1 MTEIITRVTPRERRQ
16 IGSDKRVN
24 PMSAIPIGL
33 TDRKIAIARLAIVV
47 TVVGWIGYLGVWIF
61 TELVQGAAATTR
73 SKLEAL
79 AYLFIVSL
87 LTYSS
92 LAYLT
97 SRLGFFYRGK
107 DHQRTPKAVLDEYF
121 DKKTPSVTVIIP
133 SYREEIRV
141 IRTTILSAALQE
153 YPDMDIV
160 LLVDDPPAPTDP
172 RNRFLLDAA
181 RRLPDDINQLFEYP
195 SALFSRAI
203 AEFEYNIEHGHMVSE
218 SDLILLANYYEQAV
232 EWLTIQMEELIV
244 VDHTDVFLSNQ
255 VLRALAQDL
264 QQTSRAIR
272 VASREVSSVSVDRV
286 RQLYKRLTSIFTV
299 RVSYFE
305 RKLYVSLSNE
315 PNKAMNLNSYIGL
328 MGGNYR
334 EIQTLSGRIL
344 EKTNDTDEDTIF
356 IRNPD
361 YVLTLDAD
369 SVLLP
374 EYVMRLVYLM
384 EQSQHARVG
393 VAQTPYS
400 AYPGSATRLERIAGA
415 STDLQHIVHQGLT
428 HYDATFWV
436 GANAVLRKR
445 ALDEIVKVDF
455 DGDYEIKRYIQ
466 DRTAIED
473 TESSIDLVIGGWKL
487 LNYPERLSYSAT
499 PPDFGSLCIQ
509 RRRWAD
515 GGLIIVPKLRKLR
528 KARKQRGEQGRLG
541 EFLLRFNY
549 MASITWSSVSLV
561 VLLFYPFANKL
572 VSPLLGLLALPYFL
586 AMASDLKYCGY
597 KRVDVLRIYG
607 FNLVLLPVNIA
618 GTVNSLVQVLTG
630 SKGIFGRTP
639 KVRKRTVAPLLFVVT
654 PYVVLGLSLF
664 TLVRDYQH
672 QFWYNAVYASIN
684 SLLAT
689 YAIFAYIGLR
699 NSMADIFVQIK
710 PWFAKKEKRRPS
722 QTQSFSNSATHVA
735 TDWEAILHF
744 GYSDAVDKGKAS
756 VERSRTN
763 YKVAEPLVVGEPK
776 AVAIG
781 SSGPDSLGFV
791 ELEFTTLFQPIFD
804 LASGEVVGHE
814 ALSRFNDGAATLR
827 RLESLSIKQ
836 AIEIER
842 DMIIAAIAASH
853 NLPHETWLAIN
864 ASRQLVT
871 NDKGL
876 MSLVAASSLSLV
888 IELRAGEA
896 VKDDF
901 ALSILEALPPG
912 MAIAIDD
919 ASPDLNSLNFVSAVR
934 PRYVKLDEEWV
945 RGIDSNR
952 TVQVL
957 VGTLVSLAAES
968 GAIVIAEGIE
978 TEGEFETL
986 VNLGVL
992 LGQGFFLGEPVPIA
1006 RV

>member
-1 MTEIITRVTPRERRQ
+1 
-16 IGSDKRVN
+16 
-24 PMSAIPIGL
+24 
-33 TDRKIAIARLAIVV
+33 
-47 TVVGWIGYLGVWIF
+47 
-61 TELVQGAAATTR
+61 
-73 SKLEAL
+73 
-79 AYLFIVSL
+79 
-87 LTYSS
+87 
-92 LAYLT
+92 
-97 SRLGFFYRGK
+97 
-107 DHQRTPKAVLDEYF
+107 
-121 DKKTPSVTVIIP
+121 
-133 SYREEIRV
+133 
-141 IRTTILSAALQE
+141 
-153 YPDMDIV
+153 
-160 LLVDDPPAPTDP
+160 
-172 RNRFLLDAA
+172 
-181 RRLPDDINQLFEYP
+181 
-195 SALFSRAI
+195 
-203 AEFEYNIEHGHMVSE
+203 
-218 SDLILLANYYEQAV
+218 
-232 EWLTIQMEELIV
+232 
-244 VDHTDVFLSNQ
+244 
-255 VLRALAQDL
+255 
-264 QQTSRAIR
+264 
-272 VASREVSSVSVDRV
+272 
-286 RQLYKRLTSIFTV
+286 
-299 RVSYFE
+299 
-305 RKLYVSLSNE
+305 
-315 PNKAMNLNSYIGL
+315 
-328 MGGNYR
+328 
-334 EIQTLSGRIL
+334 
-344 EKTNDTDEDTIF
+344 
-356 IRNPD
+356 
-361 YVLTLDAD
+361 
-369 SVLLP
+369 
-374 EYVMRLVYLM
+374 
-384 EQSQHARVG
+384 
-393 VAQTPYS
+393 
-400 AYPGSATRLERIAGA
+400 
-415 STDLQHIVHQGLT
+415 
-428 HYDATFWV
+428 
-436 GANAVLRKR
+436 
-445 ALDEIVKVDF
+445 
-455 DGDYEIKRYIQ
+455 
-466 DRTAIED
+466 
-473 TESSIDLVIGGWKL
+473 
-487 LNYPERLSYSAT
+487 
-499 PPDFGSLCIQ
+499 
-509 RRRWAD
+509 
-515 GGLIIVPKLRKLR
+515 
-528 KARKQRGEQGRLG
+528 
-541 EFLLRFNY
+541 
-549 MASITWSSVSLV
+549 
-561 VLLFYPFANKL
+561 
-572 VSPLLGLLALPYFL
+572 
-586 AMASDLKYCGY
+586 
-597 KRVDVLRIYG
+597 
-607 FNLVLLPVNIA
+607 
-618 GTVNSLVQVLTG
+618 
-630 SKGIFGRTP
+630 
-639 KVRKRTVAPLLFVVT
+639 
-654 PYVVLGLSLF
+654 
-664 TLVRDYQH
+664 
-672 QFWYNAVYASIN
+672 
-684 SLLAT
+684 
-689 YAIFAYIGLR
+689 
-699 NSMADIFVQIK
+699 MADIFVQIK

-901 ALSILEALPPG
+901 ASSILEALPPG

>member
-1 MTEIITRVTPRERRQ
+1 MTEIITRESPKERRQ

-33 TDRKIAIARLAIVV
+33 TDRKIAVARLAIVV
-47 TVVGWIGYLGVWIF
+47 TVVGWLGYLGVWIL
-61 TELVQGAAATTR
+61 TELVQGGAATTR

-79 AYLFIVSL
+79 SYLFIVSL

-121 DKKTPSVTVIIP
+121 DKKTPTVTVIIP

-160 LLVDDPPAPTDP
+160 LLIDDPPTPGDP
-172 RNRFLLDAA
+172 RNRFLLDSA
-181 RRLPDDINQLFEYP
+181 RRLPDDINRLFEYP
-195 SALFSRAI
+195 SVLFSKAL
-203 AEFEYNIEHGHMVSE
+203 AEFEYNIERGHMISE

-232 EWLTIQMEELIV
+232 EWLTIQIEELVV

-255 VLRALAQDL
+255 VFRALAQDL

-272 VASREVSSVSVDRV
+272 VASREVSSVSVDKV
-286 RQLYKRLTSIFTV
+286 RQLYKRLKNIFTV
-299 RVSYFE
+299 SVSSFE

-315 PNKAMNLNSYIGL
+315 SNKAMNLNSYIGL
-328 MGGNYR
+328 MGGYYR

-344 EKTNDTDEDTIF
+344 EKTSDVDDDTVY

-374 EYVMRLVYLM
+374 EYVARLVYLM

-436 GANAVLRKR
+436 GANAVLRKK
-445 ALDEIVKVDF
+445 ALDEIVKIDF
-455 DGDYEIKRYIQ
+455 AGDYEIKRYIQ

-561 VLLFYPFANKL
+561 VLLFYPYANKL

-618 GTVNSLVQVLTG
+618 GTVNSLVQVITG

-654 PYVVLGLSLF
+654 PYLVLGLSLF
-664 TLVRDYQH
+664 TLIRDYQH
-672 QFWYNAVYASIN
+672 HFWYNAVYASIN

-689 YAIFAYIGLR
+689 YAIFAYIGLK
-699 NSMADIFVQIK
+699 NSLADMFVQVK
-710 PWFAKKEKRRPS
+710 PWFAKKERRRPV
-722 QTQSFSNSATHVA
+722 QVQHASAVASHVA

-744 GYSDAVDKGKAS
+744 GYSDAADKGRAS

-763 YKVAEPLVVGEPK
+763 YRSSEPLVVAESNP
-776 AVAIG
+776 VAIG
-781 SSGPDSLGFV
+781 SGMSTSV
-791 ELEFTTLFQPIFD
+791 ELAALEFTTLFQPIFD
-804 LASGEVVGHE
+804 LTSGEVVGHE

-842 DMIIAAIAASH
+842 DMIISAIAASH
-853 NLPHETWLAIN
+853 NLPRETWLAIN
-864 ASRQLVT
+864 ASRQLVI

-896 VKDDF
+896 CKDDF
-901 ALSILEALPPG
+901 ASSILEALPPG
-912 MAIAIDD
+912 MALAIDD
-919 ASPDLNSLNFVSAVR
+919 ASPELKSLNFVSEVK
-934 PRYVKLDEEWV
+934 PRYVKLDSEWV
-945 RGIDSNR
+945 RDIDRNR
-952 TVQVL
+952 AVQVL
-957 VGTLVSLAAES
+957 VGTLVSLASEFD
-968 GAIVIAEGIE
+968 AIVIAEGIE
-978 TEGEFETL
+978 TEGEFEAL
-986 VNLGVL
+986 VNLGVQ
-992 LGQGFFLGEPVPIA
+992 LGQGYFLGEPVPIA
-1006 RV
+1006 RA

>member
-1 MTEIITRVTPRERRQ
+1 MARETPRERRQ
-16 IGSDKRVN
+16 IGSDKRSN
-24 PMSAIPIGL
+24 PMSAIPVGL

-79 AYLFIVSL
+79 SYLFIVSL

-121 DKKTPSVTVIIP
+121 DKKTPPVTVIIP

-141 IRTTILSAALQE
+141 VRTTILSAALQE

-160 LLVDDPPAPTDP
+160 LLIDDPPTPSDP
-172 RNRFLLDAA
+172 KNRFLLDSA
-181 RRLPDDINQLFEYP
+181 RRLPDDINRLFEYP
-195 SALFSRAI
+195 SALFNKALS
-203 AEFEYNIEHGHMVSE
+203 EFEYNVEHGHSISE

-232 EWLTIQMEELIV
+232 EWLTIQMEEMVI
-244 VDHTDVFLSNQ
+244 VDHTDTFLSNQ
-255 VLRALAQDL
+255 VFRALAQDL
-264 QQTSRAIR
+264 QQTARAIR
-272 VASREVSSVSVDRV
+272 VASRELGSINVDRV
-286 RQLYKRLTSIFTV
+286 RQLYKRLTNIFTV
-299 RVSYFE
+299 RVSSFE

-328 MGGNYR
+328 MGGHYR
-334 EIQTLSGRIL
+334 EIETLSGRIL
-344 EKTNDTDEDTIF
+344 EKTEEFDEGTIF
-356 IRNPD
+356 IRNPE

-445 ALDEIVKVDF
+445 ALDEIVKVDY

-528 KARKQRGEQGRLG
+528 KARKQRSEQGRLG

-561 VLLFYPFANKL
+561 VLLFYPYANKL

-597 KRVDVLRIYG
+597 KRIDVLRIYG

-630 SKGIFGRTP
+630 SKGVFGRTP

-654 PYVVLGLSLF
+654 PYLVLGLSLF

-672 QFWYNAVYASIN
+672 HFWYNAVYASIN

-699 NSMADIFVQIK
+699 NSIADIFVQVK
-710 PWFAKKEKRRPS
+710 PWFAKKEKKPS
-722 QTQSFSNSATHVA
+722 SGSASSGASSPHVS

-756 VERSRTN
+756 VERSKTN
-763 YKVAEPLVVGEPK
+763 YKSADSYVLAESSSP
-776 AVAIG
+776 AIG
-781 SSGPDSLGFV
+781 ASSSALTAPSS
-791 ELEFTTLFQPIFD
+791 LEFTTLFQPIFD
-804 LASGEVVGHE
+804 LATGEVVGHE
-814 ALSRFNDGAATLR
+814 ALSRFNDGASTLR
-827 RLESLSIKQ
+827 RLESFSVKQ
-836 AIEIER
+836 AVEMER

-853 NLPHETWLAIN
+853 NLPRETWLAIN
-864 ASRQLVT
+864 ASRHLVT
-871 NDKGL
+871 NDRGL
-876 MSLVAASSLSLV
+876 MALVAASSLSIV
-888 IELRAGEA
+888 VELKAGEA
-896 VKDDF
+896 TDEGF
-901 ALSILEALPPG
+901 ASSVLEALPPG
-912 MAIAIDD
+912 MSLAIDD
-919 ASPDLNSLNFVSAVR
+919 ASPELGSLNFVAAVR
-934 PRYVKLDEEWV
+934 PRYVKLDSEWV
-945 RGIDSNR
+945 RGIDKNR

-957 VGTLVSLAAES
+957 VGTLVNLADES
-968 GAIVIAEGIE
+968 DATVIAEGIE
-978 TEGEFETL
+978 SEAEFETL
-986 VNLGVL
+986 MNLGVR
-992 LGQGFFLGEPVPIA
+992 LGQGFLLGEPVPVGRI
-1006 RV
+1006 